1 MLGQF
6 VTMLDRNGGASGGRH
21 FVHNATLSLVWLAM
35 ATSGFVFTEPAPTDI
50 LALGLIVILPVV
62 GLFRPS
68 PLLAIL
74 MLLFAGIAASGL
86 VSATLANDTGK
97 AVSHTLVSLF
107 LAGAAFTFA
116 GFIAVKPVAHLRIIF
131 NGLTVAAVMVA
142 LTGIAGYFDAFAGAE
157 IFTKF
162 GRAAGTF
169 KDPNVFGPFLVP
181 AFLYAIHT
189 ALERSIKHVA
199 LPLAL
204 AAFLAFATFL
214 SFSRGAWMNIIL
226 ALATYIALSFLTA
239 ESNGRRQKIAVLA
252 VLGAAMIAAV
262 VGGALQVEKIAG
274 LVGERASVAQSYDVG
289 PEGRFGGQEKAI
301 GLILE
306 YPLGIGAGSFAFDHH
321 HEEPHNVYLSMPL
334 NAGWAGGGLYLA
346 AIALTLLL
354 GIQQAFKRTPWQP
367 LVLIAVSAF
376 LANVAEGLIID
387 TDHWRHF
394 YLLMGVIW
402 GAASVPSPV
411 ASFVPSRFPSLV
423 PRLVPNLIPSKSGPR
438 RLRGRLQVGPSA

>member
-6 VTMLDRNGGASGGRH
+6 VNSLARNGAAFGGRN
-21 FVHNATLSLVWLAM
+21 FVHNVALGLVWLAM

-107 LAGAAFTFA
+107 LAGAAFTYA

-142 LTGIAGYFDAFAGAE
+142 TAGIAGYFDAFAGSE

-189 ALERSIKHVA
+189 ALERSMTVILRIK
-199 LPLAL
+199 
-204 AAFLAFATFL
+204 
-214 SFSRGAWMNIIL
+214 
-226 ALATYIALSFLTA
+226 
-239 ESNGRRQKIAVLA
+239 
-252 VLGAAMIAAV
+252 
-262 VGGALQVEKIAG
+262 
-274 LVGERASVAQSYDVG
+274 
-289 PEGRFGGQEKAI
+289 
-301 GLILE
+301 
-306 YPLGIGAGSFAFDHH
+306 
-321 HEEPHNVYLSMPL
+321 
-334 NAGWAGGGLYLA
+334 
-346 AIALTLLL
+346 
-354 GIQQAFKRTPWQP
+354 
-367 LVLIAVSAF
+367 
-376 LANVAEGLIID
+376 
-387 TDHWRHF
+387 
-394 YLLMGVIW
+394 
-402 GAASVPSPV
+402 
-411 ASFVPSRFPSLV
+411 
-423 PRLVPNLIPSKSGPR
+423 
-438 RLRGRLQVGPSA
+438 

>member
-6 VTMLDRNGGASGGRH
+6 VNSLARNGAAFGGRN
-21 FVHNATLSLVWLAM
+21 FVHNVALGLVWLAM

-107 LAGAAFTFA
+107 LAGAAFTYA

-142 LTGIAGYFDAFAGAE
+142 TTGIAGYFDAFAGSE

-181 AFLYAIHT
+181 AFLYAIHA
-189 ALERSIKHVA
+189 ALERSMKHVA

-204 AAFLAFATFL
+204 AGFLAFATFL

-262 VGGALQVEKIAG
+262 VASALQVEKIAG
-274 LVGERASVAQSYDVG
+274 LVSERASVAQSYDVG
-289 PEGRFGGQEKAI
+289 PEGRFGGQEKAT

-306 YPLGIGAGSFAFDHH
+306 YPLGIGAGSFALDHH

-334 NAGWAGGGLYLA
+334 NAGWAGAGLYLA
-346 AIALTLLL
+346 TIALTLLL
-354 GIQQAFKRTPWQP
+354 GLKQAFKRTPWQP
-367 LVLIAVSAF
+367 LVLIAFSAF

-394 YLLMGVIW
+394 YLLMGIIW
-402 GAASVPSPV
+402 GAASVPSPF
-411 ASFVPSRFPSLV
+411 ASLLTSPALS
-423 PRLVPNLIPSKSGPR
+423 NSGPR
-438 RLRGRLQVGPSA
+438 RLGGRLQVGSNT